1 MNRDRE
7 KYMNPYGK
15 WSVQT
20 EGDCEGKTTRYLG
33 TFEGYLDDIA
43 FALADKC
50 YYSLEFTKVED
61 KKLKRCP
68 VEHVDVNLS
77 IESGTWDMDM
87 TMADRVKFFKDMLQG
102 RDVKVTDGN
111 FYSSVC
117 LHQNDKEIERAVK
130 ENDMRKKALS
140 KLTDEE
146 KKLLGI
152 YK

>member
-1 MNRDRE
+1 MDRDRE

-15 WSVQT
+15 WVVTT
-20 EGDCEGKTTRYLG
+20 EGDCEGRTTEHLG

-50 YYSLEFTKVED
+50 FYTLEFKKVED
-61 KKLKRCP
+61 EKLKRRP
-68 VEHVDVNLS
+68 VAYVNVVLP
-77 IESGTWDMDM
+77 IESGTWDGDM
-87 TMADRVKFFKDMLQG
+87 TREDRVKFFKNMLQG

-111 FYSSVC
+111 FFSSVC
-117 LHQNDKEIERAVK
+117 LHQNDKEIESAIK
-130 ENDMRKKALS
+130 ENDRRKKALS

-152 YK
+152 NK